1 MFGLTDRRVPVVE
14 EVGGR
19 EISDRTVGSAVGP
32 SLRLLVVG
40 VVEVKLWGFADAL
53 VASRHAVRR
62 VLLSRRAAWA
72 ASILAIRRSRGGY
85 VQSKE

>member
-1 MFGLTDRRVPVVE
+1 M
-14 EVGGR
+14 
-19 EISDRTVGSAVGP
+19 ISDRTVGSVVDP
-32 SLRLLVVG
+32 SVRSLVVV
-40 VVEVKLWGFADAL
+40 VVEVLEGLVFVDAL

-85 VQSKE
+85 VQSRP